1 MYIWKSNHLLYERR
15 TLAEVPVPRGIPVV
29 SSKQRERTVTLDD
42 TKNGLVYFSLDEVGD
57 VPSSVY
63 RIENKDVR
71 APGPVYGSI
80 NNPTFEGAF
89 NVAPTQVDVQGDAVV
104 VVDDEY
110 FFGGISLSQA
120 NLGTISN
127 AIDALKFEKGKVGEP
142 IAWFA
147 LSISYVIIS

>member
-1 MYIWKSNHLLYERR
+1 M
-15 TLAEVPVPRGIPVV
+15 
-29 SSKQRERTVTLDD
+29 DD

-89 NVAPTQVDVQGDAVV
+89 NVAMADKISGQLETMRQEVAQNMFKATQEAAVAT
-104 VVDDEY
+104 E
-110 FFGGISLSQA
+110 
-120 NLGTISN
+120 
-127 AIDALKFEKGKVGEP
+127 E
-142 IAWFA
+142 
-147 LSISYVIIS
+147 

>member
-1 MYIWKSNHLLYERR
+1 MTTTRNLID
-15 TLAEVPVPRGIPVV
+15 AIA
-29 SSKQRERTVTLDD
+29 SKDATA
-42 TKNGLVYFSLDEVGD
+42 
-57 VPSSVY
+57 
-63 RIENKDVR
+63 I
-71 APGPVYGSI
+71 
-80 NNPTFEGAF
+80 EGAF